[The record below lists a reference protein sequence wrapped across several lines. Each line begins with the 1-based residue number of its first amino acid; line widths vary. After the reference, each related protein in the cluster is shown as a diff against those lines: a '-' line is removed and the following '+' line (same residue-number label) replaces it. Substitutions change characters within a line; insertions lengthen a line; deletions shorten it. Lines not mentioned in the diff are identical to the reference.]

1 MSNGRAKN
9 VQNQGL
15 CLPAFGPKLLLA
27 HVVVLTY
34 SASIM
39 IAGMLIAV
47 SFLLLG
53 VVVFTFLQKA

>member
-1 MSNGRAKN
+1 MSAPGAKN
-9 VQNQGL
+9 VPR
-15 CLPAFGPKLLLA
+15 LPPTGPKLLLA
-27 HVVVLTY
+27 RLPVLTY
-34 SASIM
+34 SASLM